1 MPAEPPLGS
10 PLPPGNWAR
19 RLPAE
24 GASLGQGPPQPQG
37 GARGAGRAA
46 HLPAGHS
53 GPHGAPAPQPTRHRI
68 SDGADSCRLSRAP
81 CSSPRQAIRHRHRN
95 LGAERRASAAS
106 RRARPGPGCA
116 HGRRHRGP
124 RPEGD
129 EGPRRAPLYLRNQ
142 REQSLLHRASFDLES
157 RVEGEARRAGALH
170 CSGAANAGGARRG
183 GHGPPRVAQPGRRA
197 TAGPPPA
204 S

>member
-46 HLPAGHS
+46 HLPAGNS

-81 CSSPRQAIRHRHRN
+81 CSSQAPDRPSDTDTGIWVRNVGHR
-95 LGAERRASAAS
+95 LPLAG
-106 RRARPGPGCA
+106 PGPALAVRTAAAIAGR
-116 HGRRHRGP
+116 GRRETRG
-124 RPEGD
+124 RT
-129 EGPRRAPLYLRNQ
+129 
-142 REQSLLHRASFDLES
+142 
-157 RVEGEARRAGALH
+157 
-170 CSGAANAGGARRG
+170 
-183 GHGPPRVAQPGRRA
+183 GRHF
-197 TAGPPPA
+197 T
-204 S
+204 